1 LEVFYKI
8 IKKPLVTEK
17 TFDLIEKENKLV
29 FIVDRKANKN
39 QIKKAIEKI
48 YNVKVIKVNT
58 MITPKGDKKAFI
70 KLHPEY
76 TYPITIPAGY
86 YKGKDEPSEAVGFY
100 VVFITRDDLPED
112 MIYTVLK
119 AMYKHIDIVKA
130 TWPTTEKIMKSDAI
144 KAISAPLHKG
154 SIKYYR
160 EVGSE
165 IQEKAILDE

>member
-1 LEVFYKI
+1 MEVFYKI

-48 YNVKVIKVNT
+48 HNVKVIKVNT

-76 TYPITIPAGY
+76 SAQDIAI
-86 YKGKDEPSEAVGFY
+86 
-100 VVFITRDDLPED
+100 DLG
-112 MIYTVLK
+112 IF
-119 AMYKHIDIVKA
+119 
-130 TWPTTEKIMKSDAI
+130 
-144 KAISAPLHKG
+144 
-154 SIKYYR
+154 
-160 EVGSE
+160 
-165 IQEKAILDE
+165 